1 MHPAPKKITRRPAM
15 KVAVEDRGKQDD
27 YQIVAHDCFFV
38 DAAIDRLI
46 VHMERANMLIV
57 PGATFD
63 PSHNIDTWLHN
74 AGRGGGGELL
84 NTVSACVG
92 TRISPQML
100 LERRN
105 HIAGQ
110 RVILNKLLENPGIA
124 QRTPEWYAAR
134 NDMVSSSDAAQSL
147 GCAKFGNQR
156 EFFRKKAGLPEEQAP
171 FDGSCPPLKWG
182 VMYEPIAQALYSAV
196 NADVRVHEFG
206 LLRHPTLDFIGAS
219 PDGITETGVMVEIKC
234 PYRRKIVPGQ
244 VPTQYYYQIQGQL
257 AVCGLDQCDFWEVE
271 IEESYIGPEDPEWI
285 AAEAEGG
292 AEYGRGV
299 VLETGTEKAPE
310 FIYPD
315 PVVGGSPETL
325 LAWIEEM
332 KNKPDSMDGKR
343 WITHWWYIRRRG
355 TTRVPY
361 DPAFCEDMFS
371 RLGQVWQ
378 RVLEYRADRERYLR
392 EVGVGTI
399 YGSSESGQEAFNEAP
414 LMIPVALS
422 SSPKLKGCAFLD
434 DD

>member
-1 MHPAPKKITRRPAM
+1 MQSAPKKITRRPAM
-15 KVAVEDRGKQDD
+15 KVAVEDRAKQDD

-38 DAAIDRLI
+38 DAAIDRLL
-46 VHMERANMLIV
+46 VHIERSGMLVV
-57 PGATFD
+57 PGAAFD

-84 NTVSACVG
+84 NTVSACIG

-100 LERRN
+100 LERRK
-105 HIAGQ
+105 HVGEK

-134 NDMVSSSDAAQSL
+134 NDMISASDLAQSL

-156 EFFRKKAGLPEEQAP
+156 EFFRKKAGLPDEQEP

-182 VMYEPIAQALYSAV
+182 TMLEPIAQALYSAV
-196 NADVRVHEFG
+196 NAGVKVHEFG
-206 LLRHPTLDFIGAS
+206 LLLHPTLDFIGAS

-244 VPTQYYYQIQGQL
+244 CPTQYYYQIQGQL

-271 IEESYIGPEDPEWI
+271 IEESYYGPEDPDWL

-299 VLETGTEKAPE
+299 FLETGLEKAPE
-310 FIYPD
+310 FVYPE
-315 PVVGGSPETL
+315 PVVGGSVEAL
-325 LAWIEEM
+325 LSWIEET
-332 KNKPDSMDGKR
+332 KRLDRETNGVYGKR
-343 WITHWWYIRRRG
+343 WIAHWWWIRRRG
-355 TTRVPY
+355 TTRIPY
-361 DPAFCEDMFS
+361 DPSFCEDTFA
-371 RLGQVWQ
+371 RVAQVWQ
-378 RVLEYRADRERYLR
+378 RVLEYRGDRMRYLA
-392 EVGVGTI
+392 EVGTANSYVP
-399 YGSSESGQEAFNEAP
+399 SCSNNDAP
-414 LMIPVALS
+414 ILIPVIPS
-422 SSPKLKGCAFLD
+422 TSPKLKGFAFLD
-434 DD
+434 DE